1 MIANEKPLAGSLWL
15 RVGGRDFSLPLES
28 VRRVALC
35 RQLRC
40 APPGPKVPSW
50 WNGMTLDAAQ
60 PHPLLNLAELIGVPA
75 GRTIAPDAVVILG
88 SLWRQPVGLVCD
100 HFRGVIPAGTPCW
113 PLSPNLFVN
122 ADGALPRIRL
132 WAGKPVTDLAPEQ
145 LFPEA
150 RRAQFDQAMKDSKEN
165 VDQLWELSEL
175 EQKLAG
181 APSAQGYLDLAARY
195 RKLGWVE
202 EAERVQA
209 RASEIKNE
217 AAPLSRPAHGGLSGP
232 CTPRVLLEL
241 LQVLRLTGK
250 SGELLLDAP
259 GRIAGS
265 VSFHTGSIAS
275 ARCGD
280 TSDTR
285 AALKELFALR
295 GGRYQFFP
303 GAPAGDAPAPGDTAA
318 WMAELE
324 PLVQVAS

>member
-1 MIANEKPLAGSLWL
+1 MIATEKHLAGSLWL
-15 RVGGRDFSLPLES
+15 RVGGRDFSLSLER

-40 APPGPKVPSW
+40 APPRTGVPSW
-50 WNGMTLDAAQ
+50 WNGVTLDAGQ
-60 PHPLLNLAELIGVPA
+60 PHPLLSLAELIGVPA
-75 GRTIAPDAVVILG
+75 APTLAPDAVVVLG
-88 SLWRQPVGLVCD
+88 SLWQQPVGLVCD
-100 HFRGVIPAGTPCW
+100 HFRGVIPAAAPSW

-132 WAGKPVTDLAPEQ
+132 CAGKPVTDLAPEQ
-145 LFPEA
+145 LFSAA
-150 RRAQFDQAMKDSKEN
+150 RHTQFDQAMKDSKEN

-181 APSAQGYLDLAARY
+181 APSAQGYLDLSARY

-202 EAERVQA
+202 EAERMQA
-209 RASEIKNE
+209 RASEIKGH
-217 AAPLSRPAHGGLSGP
+217 AAPMARPAHGGLSGP

-241 LQVLRLTGK
+241 LQVLRLTTK

-265 VSFHTGSIAS
+265 VSFHTGCIAA
-275 ARCGD
+275 ARCGN
-280 TSDTR
+280 TADTR

-303 GAPAGDAPAPGDTAA
+303 GAPTGDTPAPGDTAA
-318 WMAELE
+318 FMAELE
-324 PLVQVAS
+324 TLVRTAS